1 MLVKEMNKFIEE
13 KMEEAFKEII
23 FGRCD
28 SYEEIID
35 DLEFDNYEQLVDEV
49 NSMYCNYLGFKEIV
63 ELWNDFIKRN
73 GEDICNEIA
82 MRIEDE
88 EELQQQIEKFFNKI
102 LEEVGNDYALAVE
115 TIENNNSEILKRE
128 FPNENDIEKYWD
140 LFQYGE

>member
-13 KMEEAFKEII
+13 KMEEAFREII

-88 EELQQQIEKFFNKI
+88 EE
-102 LEEVGNDYALAVE
+102 
-115 TIENNNSEILKRE
+115 
-128 FPNENDIEKYWD
+128 D
-140 LFQYGE
+140 LFEE